1 LIKRAAARG
10 TPHPRQANGLR
21 PLCLIARAC
30 AHGKRR
36 TRGDGKRP
44 PPVVYDARACAHG
57 KRRIRGGDPLKKRF
71 FAEKNLFFKE
81 IKKYFKKK
89 SLANSA
95 KFPQKPRI
103 SQIN

>member
-1 LIKRAAARG
+1 MPIVGADGNPPG
-10 TPHPRQANGLR
+10 TPPGE
-21 PLCLIARAC
+21 
-30 AHGKRR
+30 RR
-36 TRGDGKRP
+36 GKRP
-44 PPVVYDARACAHG
+44 PPGNGTGKPVPPFSGANGRMIARACAHG

-89 SLANSA
+89 PLANSA